1 MCSLQP
7 ISGKMYSIFSQKTTF
22 LTYFALF
29 MFGSLLCGASVS
41 SNMFIVGR
49 AVAGSGAAGVL
60 SGTLSIISVITS
72 LDKQAL
78 YVGLLMSLVGTAV
91 VLGPI
96 IGGALT
102 ESATWRWCFYLN
114 LPCGAGTFLALLLFF
129 RPPERQNKTPLT
141 LVQKVLKLDLIG
153 CFLFVPAIIMIL
165 LALQWGGG
173 NFSWNSS
180 TIIGLFCGAG
190 VTFIVFLF
198 WEYRQGDA
206 AMLPLSLLTNLSI
219 ISSCLYGLFLLGA
232 YVAVGYYL
240 PEWFQIVKG
249 ASPEHSAVMLLPN
262 IISNFIFKALCG
274 IISKFCQILSL
285 CYSKVLKP
293 PCS

>member
-1 MCSLQP
+1 
-7 ISGKMYSIFSQKTTF
+7 
-22 LTYFALF
+22 
-29 MFGSLLCGASVS
+29 
-41 SNMFIVGR
+41 MFIVGR

-129 RPPERQNKTPLT
+129 QPPERQNKTSLT

-173 NFSWNSS
+173 NYAWNSS

-190 VTFIVFLF
+190 ATLIVFLF

-274 IISKFCQILSL
+274 IISKFC
-285 CYSKVLKP
+285 
-293 PCS
+293 